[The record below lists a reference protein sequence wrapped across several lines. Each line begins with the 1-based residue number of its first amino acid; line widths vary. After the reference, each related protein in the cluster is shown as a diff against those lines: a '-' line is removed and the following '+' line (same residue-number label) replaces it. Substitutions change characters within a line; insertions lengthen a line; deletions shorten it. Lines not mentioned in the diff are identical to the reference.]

1 MHAEAWRYVRRIQ
14 DNATQFVMQACANYF
29 SSSLLCKIL
38 MILEKKIFQGNYLPS
53 TYFSSASTDRQ
64 KKSAP
69 GLEEMASNQA
79 VHKGS
84 LFFNEWSPL

>member
-1 MHAEAWRYVRRIQ
+1 MLRHGDPDDPGEE
-14 DNATQFVMQACANYF
+14 D
-29 SSSLLCKIL
+29 
-38 MILEKKIFQGNYLPS
+38 FQGNYLPS